1 MSEKSKILKNLIM
14 SNKTEYILECHNPI
28 SAIIA
33 EQSGFKGVWGSSL
46 TFSASMGQRDV
57 SELSFSDTLKLCFN
71 INESINVPLLLDIDS
86 GYGDF
91 NNTRTV
97 VSKAEK
103 IGVSGVCIE
112 DKLFPKT
119 NSYIQSEKQKLE
131 STEVFCGKLKAI
143 KDTIKDKDF
152 CLIARTEAIV
162 VGLGVDEA
170 IKRANTYVDCGADAI
185 FVHSKNKDICEIAEF
200 MKKWNR
206 NIPIVISPTSYEY
219 TKSKIYEELGISL
232 VIWANY
238 MLRAS
243 VFNMQ
248 KISKKLF
255 KSQSISN
262 IKDDIVNINEIFRL
276 QNMDELLE
284 ARKLY
289 SKVEFKS

>member
-1 MSEKSKILKNLIM
+1 ML
-14 SNKTEYILECHNPI
+14 
-28 SAIIA
+28 
-33 EQSGFKGVWGSSL
+33 
-46 TFSASMGQRDV
+46 
-57 SELSFSDTLKLCFN
+57 
-71 INESINVPLLLDIDS
+71 
-86 GYGDF
+86 
-91 NNTRTV
+91 
-97 VSKAEK
+97 
-103 IGVSGVCIE
+103 
-112 DKLFPKT
+112 
-119 NSYIQSEKQKLE
+119 
-131 STEVFCGKLKAI
+131 I

-185 FVHSKNKDICEIAEF
+185 FFKSKNKDICEIAEF

-284 ARKLY
+284 DRKLY
-289 SKVEFKS
+289 SKVEFIS